1 MSGIHLP
8 LFLCARFIGIA
19 LTSTLVLSLSVSVA
33 AAEGILI
40 VAKQDTQVTTL
51 TREEAANLFLGLGPT
66 NSGLIPFDRSEQPL
80 RERFYREVTGLSA
93 ASVRAHW
100 AKQVFTGRGRPPARI
115 SKTDVTQL
123 LNDKPGAVIYVA
135 IDQLPAHCRV
145 LLSTEQGE
153 QE

>member
-8 LFLCARFIGIA
+8 LSLCSRLVGIA
-19 LTSTLVLSLSVSVA
+19 LTGVLVLSLFVSVA
-33 AAEGILI
+33 AAEGVL
-40 VAKQDTQVTTL
+40 VVVQQDSQVTTL
-51 TREEAANLFLGLGPT
+51 TREEAANLFLGLGST
-66 NSGLIPFDRSEQPL
+66 NSRLIPFDRSEQPL
-80 RERFYREVTGLSA
+80 RERFYREVTGLST

-115 SKTDVTQL
+115 SKTDVTQV
-123 LNDKPGAVIYVA
+123 LNDKPGAVTYVA
-135 IDQLPAHCRV
+135 IDQLPAHSRA

>member
-8 LFLCARFIGIA
+8 FALCARLFRMA
-19 LTSTLVLSLSVSVA
+19 VSSTLALSLFVSVA
-33 AAEGILI
+33 AAEGVLI
-40 VAKQDTQVTTL
+40 VVQQDAEVTTL
-51 TREEAANLFLGLGPT
+51 TREEAANLFLGLGST
-66 NSGLIPFDRSEQPL
+66 NSRLIPIDRSEQSL
-80 RERFYREVTGLSA
+80 RERFYREVLGLSA

-100 AKQVFTGRGRPPARI
+100 AKQVFTGRGRPPVRI

-123 LNDKPGAVIYVA
+123 LNDKPGVVTYVA
-135 IDQLPAHCRV
+135 IDQRPAHSRV